1 MNEKLYAVYHC
12 TKYVPFKTFL
22 AFVKNYQK
30 YNANYKHKLI
40 ICFKN
45 LSKIELK
52 KFKKKLSKISY
63 IEFID
68 NPKINDFDIGSYYRI
83 AKKYKNSIFLFMNG
97 HTYPV
102 KKNWLSLM
110 MKHYKSNRIVASSCS
125 KQSLRDLPFNIRN
138 NFLKNIYFR
147 FILMLNFPKSP
158 NPHLRSSGF
167 LISSK
172 NLLLYPF
179 KEIKSKIDTNI
190 IESGRKNMYNFYK
203 NNKIKTLLVNS
214 DGDVFEENDW
224 HNSRTYPWQYQN
236 KIIFSDQRIRK
247 FKTHNKTI

>member
-45 LSKIELK
+45 LSIIELK

-63 IEFID
+63 IEYID
-68 NPKINDFDIGSYYRI
+68 NHKINDFDLGSYFRI

-97 HTYPV
+97 HTYPI
-102 KKNWLSLM
+102 KNNWLSLM
-110 MKHYKSNRIVASSCS
+110 MKHYKSDRIIASSCS

-138 NFLKNIYFR
+138 NFLKNTYFR
-147 FILMLNFPKSP
+147 FILIFNFPKSP
-158 NPHLRSSGF
+158 NPHFRPSGF

-172 NLLLYPF
+172 NLLRYPL

-203 NNKIKTLLVNS
+203 NNKIKTVLVNS
-214 DGDVFEENDW
+214 NGDAFEENQW
-224 HNSRTYPWQYQN
+224 SNSETYPWQYQD

-247 FKTHNKTI
+247 FKKYNKKI

>member
-45 LSKIELK
+45 LSIIELK

-63 IEFID
+63 IEYID
-68 NPKINDFDIGSYYRI
+68 NHKINDFDLGSYFRI

-97 HTYPV
+97 HTYPI
-102 KKNWLSLM
+102 KNNWLSLM
-110 MKHYKSNRIVASSCS
+110 MKHYKSDRIIASSCS

-138 NFLKNIYFR
+138 NFLKNGPFQVSHFLYLQR
-147 FILMLNFPKSP
+147 FHAVNKY
-158 NPHLRSSGF
+158 
-167 LISSK
+167 K
-172 NLLLYPF
+172 C
-179 KEIKSKIDTNI
+179 
-190 IESGRKNMYNFYK
+190 FY
-203 NNKIKTLLVNS
+203 LQA
-214 DGDVFEENDW
+214 
-224 HNSRTYPWQYQN
+224 Y
-236 KIIFSDQRIRK
+236 KIITFVL
-247 FKTHNKTI
+247 HL